1 MLKDNIDRRIIRST
15 RMLKN
20 SMLSLLKE
28 KSFNDISAKDITEH
42 ADLNRGTFY
51 LHYQNTKDLL
61 SSIEND
67 IIADVQNLIDEH
79 IKEVDIK
86 DSLNPMLSVLLD
98 EIVRHQET
106 LYILLK
112 NSDASQIIDKLQS
125 LIYKNGLELAE
136 RKFNFKSIVQTEYYL
151 NYISFGILGII
162 KLWCDSDM
170 NVNKEILLDYCTSL
184 AMHSAESI
192 LNI

>member
-1 MLKDNIDRRIIRST
+1 MLKQ
-15 RMLKN
+15 

-28 KSFNDISAKDITEH
+28 KSFDDISAKDITDF

-61 SSIEND
+61 DSIEND
-67 IIADVQNLIDEH
+67 IITDVQRLIDEH

-86 DSLNPMLSVLLD
+86 DSLDPMLSVLLD

-112 NSDASQIIDKLQS
+112 NSDASQIIDKLQA
-125 LIYKNGLELAE
+125 LICKNGLELAK
-136 RKFNFKSIVQTEYYL
+136 RKFNFKNTVQAEYYL
-151 NYISFGILGII
+151 NYMSFGILGVI
-162 KLWCDSDM
+162 KLWCDNGM
-170 NVNKEILLDYCTSL
+170 NVRKDKLLDYCTSL
-184 AMHSAESI
+184 AVYSAEAV
-192 LNI
+192 LCV